1 MQRASREK
9 KPLDEVLHGM
19 RLDWL
24 QGISI
29 GGDTAYFSDD
39 VYDKYSDYDGFF
51 DRFTF
56 DIGKGKGHGHTSTAN
71 TG

>member
-1 MQRASREK
+1 
-9 KPLDEVLHGM
+9 M

-24 QGISI
+24 QGVSI
-29 GGDTAYFSDD
+29 GGDNAYFSDD
-39 VYDKYSDYDGFF
+39 VYDKYSEYDGFF

-71 TG
+71 SG